1 MKKHIISVVSLLLLS
16 GISYAAYTEPKSND
30 IVNANSLAQDKK
42 NDMSSEFF
50 TSGYAEVR
58 GKIEDYNPESDPK
71 NFLVYIQ
78 DNLIGTMEPIS
89 VQILDDGSFITWLPL
104 TTPGFARFVGDKRSF
119 DLFLKPEHTLEVSF
133 NWKDFSE
140 FYDKKRKEEQASQSP
155 FHFGEDLSRINQEL
169 MEYPEDESYRIYQ
182 MAHDLTPSEAIKE
195 MAESYENQMHKVDQY
210 CEGKNL
216 DPTTQKILKANVKS
230 EYLYNIF
237 GYADTRESIKRIDS
251 LAPSLN
257 EPLDLTYFDNVKKFL
272 ADDDKWI
279 LASRQFGGIPNMI
292 THSVL
297 SKLLNQEEY
306 HLEDFGSN
314 AFRYLKSLGATLTPE
329 EEEIN
334 EWIGD
339 GGCKSCTFDEMSA
352 IFKSIRNA
360 AERNELSEQYNEF
373 LMQQLTG
380 PRTLLSDAP
389 RNVRNFSKLIKT
401 YLGVDSLPLF
411 WQVALSESLRSKYS
425 LRADF
430 YPDQNVLYAVLEE
443 VKTDGEISNPAIF
456 ESLDN
461 FYRRSYARKSFE
473 IPDNEKGRVIKEL
486 IAPYSG
492 KMLLIDFWGLY
503 CGPCCH
509 AIKTTVKAR
518 EKNQNHPD
526 FKMLFISDDTTPQ
539 SMYEDFI
546 MKYLNG
552 ETSYRISES
561 DFHLLRDLFAFSG
574 IPRYVLIGRDGKVL
588 DSNFNFYG
596 MKRELKEYGIEL
608 EGDVLDDIREANK

>member
-1 MKKHIISVVSLLLLS
+1 MKKYKIFAICILMFCCA
-16 GISYAAYTEPKSND
+16 SYAAPTDPHNSDIADGLSFIENTE
-30 IVNANSLAQDKK
+30 DKLDK
-42 NDMSSEFF
+42 DFF
-50 TSGYAEVR
+50 TRGYAEVR

-71 NFLVYIQ
+71 NFLVYIE
-78 DNLIGTMEPIS
+78 DNLIGAMEPTS

-104 TTPGFARFVGDKRSF
+104 TTPGFARFVGGDRYF
-119 DLFLKPEHTLEVSF
+119 DLFLKPEYTLEVSF

-140 FYDKKRKEEQASQSP
+140 YYDKKRKEKQASQGP

-182 MAHDLTPSEAIKE
+182 MAHDLTPSEAIEK
-195 MAESYENQMHKVDQY
+195 MTESYEKQMHKVNQY

-251 LAPSLN
+251 LAPSLK
-257 EPLDLTYFDNVKKFL
+257 EPLDLKYFDNVKKFL

-279 LASRQFGGIPNMI
+279 LATRQFGGVPNRI
-292 THSVL
+292 THSAL
-297 SKLLNQEEY
+297 SNLLNQEEY

-339 GGCKSCTFDEMSA
+339 GGCKSCTFDEISA

-360 AERNELSEQYNEF
+360 AERNGLSEQYNEY
-373 LMQQLTG
+373 LMQQWTG

-425 LRADF
+425 LSADF
-430 YPDQNVLYAVLEE
+430 YPDRNALYSVLEE
-443 VKTDGEISNPAIF
+443 LKSDGEISNPAIF

-461 FYRRSYARKSFE
+461 FYRREYSRKSFD
-473 IPDNEKGRVIKEL
+473 IPDDEKGRVIKEL

-492 KMLLIDFWGLY
+492 KMLLIDFWGIY
-503 CGPCCH
+503 CGPCVH
-509 AIKTTVKAR
+509 TIKTTVKAR

-526 FKMLFISDDTTPQ
+526 FKMLFISDDSAPL
-539 SMYEDFI
+539 SKYEDFV
-546 MKYLNG
+546 MKYLDG

-561 DFHLLRDLFAFSG
+561 DFHLLRDLFSFSG

-588 DSNFNFYG
+588 DSHFNFYG

-608 EGDVLDDIREANK
+608 EGDILDDLIEEK